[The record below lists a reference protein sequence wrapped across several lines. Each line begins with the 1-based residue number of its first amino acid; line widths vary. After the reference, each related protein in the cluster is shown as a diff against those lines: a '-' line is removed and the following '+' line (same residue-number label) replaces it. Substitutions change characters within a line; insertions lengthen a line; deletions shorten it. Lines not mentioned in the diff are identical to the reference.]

1 MLRRSDILQGS
12 QEVLH
17 GVDSGMA
24 LSTPACISLA
34 KAVTR
39 VTKAIIHGARKYNSP
54 SGRDNRYFG
63 TII

>member
-1 MLRRSDILQGS
+1 M
-12 QEVLH
+12 LH
-17 GVDSGMA
+17 GVDSVMA
-24 LSTPACISLA
+24 LSALACISLA
-34 KAVTR
+34 KAATC

>member
-1 MLRRSDILQGS
+1 MQGG

-17 GVDSGMA
+17 GIDSGMA

-34 KAVTR
+34 KTATHVTR
-39 VTKAIIHGARKYNSP
+39 AIIHGARKYNSP
-54 SGRDNRYFG
+54 SGRDNRHFG